1 MYRGRGCWFSLCL
14 AIFLFWVSHATAGQ
28 VAGHVDCHKYGCFL
42 HGLAING
49 EIDDTTLSELKGLF
63 ESFDRQRDPKIQSP
77 DLSGTRINLN
87 SPGGSV
93 AAAMAVGR
101 SLRANRITAYVEPHA
116 SCLSSCVLVFAGA
129 VGRFGQNPL
138 SKVGIHQPY
147 FPVPNGRV
155 DADKVRKAYAPM
167 LSEIRDYLKEMNV
180 SEQLAAEMMKTAP
193 SNVRYLTAEEQ
204 ESYGLSLMDPI
215 ERETTAL
222 ERAQKLGLDRNEYN
236 RREALS
242 RKLCPLNLSFGRC
255 YNTIMQTGRLDL
267 PDLSKY
273 GTPVE

>member
-1 MYRGRGCWFSLCL
+1 MYRLRGCLFSLCL

-155 DADKVRKAYAPM
+155 DADEVRKAYAPM

-180 SEQLAAEMMKTAP
+180 SEQLAAEID
-193 SNVRYLTAEEQ
+193 L
-204 ESYGLSLMDPI
+204 
-215 ERETTAL
+215 
-222 ERAQKLGLDRNEYN
+222 
-236 RREALS
+236 
-242 RKLCPLNLSFGRC
+242 PLNFHPAAIRVSAGFTPSGAGRA
-255 YNTIMQTGRLDL
+255 TGDRRSWSGLRSRSPVAVRLAA
-267 PDLSKY
+267 
-273 GTPVE
+273 

>member
-1 MYRGRGCWFSLCL
+1 
-14 AIFLFWVSHATAGQ
+14 
-28 VAGHVDCHKYGCFL
+28 
-42 HGLAING
+42 
-49 EIDDTTLSELKGLF
+49 
-63 ESFDRQRDPKIQSP
+63 
-77 DLSGTRINLN
+77 
-87 SPGGSV
+87 
-93 AAAMAVGR
+93 
-101 SLRANRITAYVEPHA
+101 
-116 SCLSSCVLVFAGA
+116 
-129 VGRFGQNPL
+129 
-138 SKVGIHQPY
+138 
-147 FPVPNGRV
+147 
-155 DADKVRKAYAPM
+155 
-167 LSEIRDYLKEMNV
+167 
-180 SEQLAAEMMKTAP
+180 MKTAP